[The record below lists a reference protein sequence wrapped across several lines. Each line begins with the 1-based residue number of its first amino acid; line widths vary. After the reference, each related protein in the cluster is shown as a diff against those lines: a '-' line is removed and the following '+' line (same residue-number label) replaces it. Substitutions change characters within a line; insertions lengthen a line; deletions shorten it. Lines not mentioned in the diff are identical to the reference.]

1 MLKIT
6 LQPPSLWKHLVHF
19 TTHLQAGN
27 FCSDV
32 CQLRIMLNCTLFH
45 PGIPVVGSME
55 KYGWPRSKP
64 YTRRALLP
72 LEGSS
77 ASLAV
82 TWVTN
87 VPEENINSY
96 KKLRLW
102 FLKNGSQF
110 SKILSL
116 ARKMM
121 ICNERPAL
129 LFINYETNILLFRQE
144 NITL

>member
-6 LQPPSLWKHLVHF
+6 LQPPCLWKHLVHF

-55 KYGWPRSKP
+55 KYGWPCSKL

-82 TWVTN
+82 TWITN
-87 VPEENINSY
+87 VPEENIPLFTVLQQSY
-96 KKLRLW
+96 GCNRNVFLPVSGEIEELCSKKPCVRDIGDLEKELVMDS
-102 FLKNGSQF
+102 F
-110 SKILSL
+110 
-116 ARKMM
+116 
-121 ICNERPAL
+121 
-129 LFINYETNILLFRQE
+129 
-144 NITL
+144 